1 MKGGGGE
8 PLGLGEFENP
18 FFVMK
23 GALFVYLEQE
33 KIMIGD
39 IYTYMIYMIY
49 MVYMIY
55 MICMNLYD
63 ICIYIYIY
71 ICMNLYDIYEFIYA
85 FALCQI
91 SMVVR
96 RLSAFTTRCLG

>member
-49 MVYMIY
+49 YGKIKMMYYKHLIIAY
-55 MICMNLYD
+55 L
-63 ICIYIYIY
+63 
-71 ICMNLYDIYEFIYA
+71 
-85 FALCQI
+85 
-91 SMVVR
+91 
-96 RLSAFTTRCLG
+96 